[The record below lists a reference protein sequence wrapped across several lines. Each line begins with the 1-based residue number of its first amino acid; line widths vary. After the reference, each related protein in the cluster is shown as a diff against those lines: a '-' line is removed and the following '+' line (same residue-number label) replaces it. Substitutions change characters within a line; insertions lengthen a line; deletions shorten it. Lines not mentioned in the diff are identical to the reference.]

1 MTTAQRIVRM
11 WVIFVGFQ
19 PLRGSGARY
28 IAGDGSITTDR
39 RQAEK
44 FSTAWGARDFA
55 REQGIILDH
64 AASLLDDTAPHIG
77 QAAFTQAEI
86 EWRPL
91 G

>member
-1 MTTAQRIVRM
+1 MTMAQRIVTM
-11 WVIFVGFQ
+11 WVIFVGPQSF
-19 PLRGSGARY
+19 RGSGARY
-28 IAGDGSITTDR
+28 IARDGCVTTDR

-55 REQGIILDH
+55 REKGITLDH
-64 AASLLDDTAPHIG
+64 SASLLDDTTLYLG